1 MGPIQNKM
9 EDTTWLILMRTD
21 WYWGVC
27 RARAV
32 DTGPAAVTPP
42 IITTTNQLVGV
53 VEDGKNIYVGIIG
66 QQILDFRYV
75 CDSVDI
81 QHLILAE

>member
-1 MGPIQNKM
+1 M

-32 DTGPAAVTPP
+32 DTGPAAVLQSP
-42 IITTTNQLVGV
+42 IITTTNQLVVV

-66 QQILDFRYV
+66 QQILDARYV
-75 CDSVDI
+75 CDSVGRVDI